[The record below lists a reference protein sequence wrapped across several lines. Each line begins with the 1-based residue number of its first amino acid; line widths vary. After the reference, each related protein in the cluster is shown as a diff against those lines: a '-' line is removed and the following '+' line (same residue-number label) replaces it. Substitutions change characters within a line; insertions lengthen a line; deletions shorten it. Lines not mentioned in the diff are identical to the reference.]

1 MHMNRQIIT
10 YMLRDA
16 REGISRNLGAA
27 LAAAALI
34 FVAML
39 ISGVLLLL
47 RSGIGDMMDYLE
59 SQVTMKVYVDPATET
74 QAIAKILENKS
85 FVRCIEVETKEQM
98 LERLSL
104 FFTGREHLL
113 LSFQESEYPDAIRLE
128 LADKSNMKLLAAEL
142 GAVLGIMKVVY
153 PQEYAEMLVKSSAIM
168 QQSGMMVLVF
178 FLVIA
183 FGMVLIAMNLALYQ
197 RQKEIR
203 VKLLLGANPKQ
214 VRGQFLFE
222 GALIGLVG
230 SLLASLMVHLF
241 FSQLLLP
248 LQSQFPSI
256 FQLSIQLVYEM
267 MVGIALIGSCLGLT
281 ASYVSTRKL
290 IHHA

>member
-1 MHMNRQIIT
+1 MNMNKQLIR

-16 REGISRNLGAA
+16 REGIARNLGAA
-27 LAAAALI
+27 LAATALI

-39 ISGVLLLL
+39 LCGVLLLL
-47 RSGIGDMMDYLE
+47 RSGIGDLMDYLE
-59 SQVTMKVYVDPATET
+59 SQVTMKVYVDPATDT
-74 QAIAKILENKS
+74 QAVAKILENKS
-85 FVRCIEVETKEQM
+85 YVRTAEVETKEQM

-113 LSFQESEYPDAIRLE
+113 LSFHESEMPDAIRLE
-128 LADKSNMKLLAAEL
+128 LADKSNMKLLATEM
-142 GAVLGIMKVVY
+142 GAVPGIMKVVY
-153 PQEYAEMLVKSSAIM
+153 PQEYAEIMVKGSAVM
-168 QQSGMMVLVF
+168 QQSGMLVLVF
-178 FLVIA
+178 FLVMA

-203 VKLLLGANPKQ
+203 VRLLLGANPRQ
-214 VRGQFLFE
+214 VKGQFLFE

-230 SLLASLMVHLF
+230 SLFASLMVYFF

-248 LQSQFPSI
+248 LQSQFPFI
-256 FQLSIQLVYEM
+256 FQLSIRLVYEM
-267 MVGIALIGSCLGLT
+267 MVGIALVGSCLGLV

-290 IHHA
+290 IRHA